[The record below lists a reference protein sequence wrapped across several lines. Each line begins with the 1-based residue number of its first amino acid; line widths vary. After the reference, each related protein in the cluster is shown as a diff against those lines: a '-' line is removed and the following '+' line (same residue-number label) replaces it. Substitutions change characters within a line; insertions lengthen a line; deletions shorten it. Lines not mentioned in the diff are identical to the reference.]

1 MLWGMSSWFTHVTVV
16 PVFTF
21 SGIGEKVKLS
31 MTTCASAATAMLLPI
46 TQRHMRHHHN
56 RCACQQIAGCRPLPE
71 GLAHILQRVSAV
83 WEPGSRRGP
92 VQRRCRIGPVIQA
105 LEVATAPCFGRSASF
120 MDDSATVQN
129 EQRVYVTR
137 SDGGTWLFV
146 PDPNVPTAK
155 PETQS
160 AKRRGWPSAGLSLLV
175 GSGRFLPSLSPS
187 PRLIA
192 PGRLALLCPVGAA
205 AQKIPQDCVLIDGQH
220 IGLCQ
225 LAAFG
230 QQEAGVLLESP
241 L

>member
-1 MLWGMSSWFTHVTVV
+1 
-16 PVFTF
+16 
-21 SGIGEKVKLS
+21 

-56 RCACQQIAGCRPLPE
+56 RCACQQIAGCRPLPK
-71 GLAHILQRVSAV
+71 GWHTSFS
-83 WEPGSRRGP
+83 GSVPYGSLGRG
-92 VQRRCRIGPVIQA
+92 VGRCSSCCRIGPVIQA

-175 GSGRFLPSLSPS
+175 GSGRFLPSPLSFSSTQSSRTPCASLSGRSGGTENSPGLRVDRWPAHRAMRVGRVRPARGWRPS
-187 PRLIA
+187 REPTVTLFHQR
-192 PGRLALLCPVGAA
+192 PHG
-205 AQKIPQDCVLIDGQH
+205 
-220 IGLCQ
+220 
-225 LAAFG
+225 
-230 QQEAGVLLESP
+230 
-241 L
+241 